1 MSNYPQASAIQEII
15 ANSKHVVVIQAD
27 NPDAD
32 SLGSALA
39 MESLLANLGKEV
51 SLYCAVD
58 MPTYLKYMTGW
69 DRVSKEIPRKFD
81 ASIIVDASTMTLL
94 EQFEPAEISGIYSS
108 KPCVVLDHHA
118 ITDHPIPFVDII
130 INDTEVSSAG
140 ELIYNLGKQLDWP
153 FSVDTYNFI
162 ASSILGD
169 TQGLTNELAKPQTYR
184 VMADLIDNGVNR
196 TELEEIRR
204 DASKMPKVIFRYK
217 ADLINRTEL
226 YVEDKL
232 AIVVVPQ
239 HEINE
244 FSPLYNP
251 GPLIQGDILQTQ
263 GVQVAIVLKQYDSGK
278 ITASIRANYGFAVA
292 GKIAEHFGG
301 GGHKYASGFKITN
314 NKPLNEVKSEC
325 IEIASQLLQ
334 T

>member
-1 MSNYPQASAIQEII
+1 MTIYPEATAVQEIVNKSHHI
-15 ANSKHVVVIQAD
+15 VIIQAD

-39 MESLLANLGKEV
+39 LESLLGNIGKQT

-58 MPTYLKYMTGW
+58 MPTYLQYMSGW
-69 DRVSKEIPRKFD
+69 DRVSKEIPRNFD

-94 EQFEPAEISGIYSS
+94 EQFEPAEISGIYAS
-108 KPCVVLDHHA
+108 KPCVILDHHA
-118 ITDHPIPFVDII
+118 ITDHPVPFADIT
-130 INDTEVSSAG
+130 INDVNVSSAG
-140 ELIYNLGKQLDWP
+140 ELIYNLGKQLEWV
-153 FSVDTYNFI
+153 FSTDTYSYI

-169 TQGLTNELAKPQTYR
+169 TQGLTNELARPGTYR
-184 VMADLIDNGVNR
+184 VMADIIENGVNR

-204 DASKMPKVIFRYK
+204 DASKMPEKIFRYK
-217 ADLINRTEL
+217 AELINRTEL
-226 YVEDKL
+226 HAGGKL

-244 FSPLYNP
+244 YSPLYNP

-263 GVQVAIVLKQYDSGK
+263 DVKVAIVLKQYDSGK
-278 ITASIRANYGFAVA
+278 ITASIRANYGSAVA

-314 NKPLNEVKSEC
+314 KKPLNEVKSEC
-325 IEIASQLLQ
+325 IELATKLL
-334 T
+334 